1 MKEKFKTIVTNKR
14 IIVII
19 FALFALTASIQSLV
33 SGKKTF
39 YQGGIEYNHYNN
51 YTIFEKSFSHLINNQ
66 DLYILYPNEYWDLY
80 KYTPTFSVFFG
91 FFATF
96 PDWIGLNLWNFLNAF
111 ILLIAVYYLPRLE
124 NFKKGLILMII
135 LVELMTSMQNSQ
147 SNALLAGLLVLSFG
161 LLENKK
167 YLLGTLCI
175 VFSAYIKLFGIVGF
189 ALFLF
194 YPKKWKLSLYTILWS
209 ILLFFI
215 PLAFVDF
222 NQYIKLFQ
230 SYWAMLNNDYSTSY
244 GYSVMGWLNSWFGIR
259 LNKNIIVLAGMVV
272 FLIPLFRL
280 NQYKNYTF
288 KYLTLTSI
296 LIWIVIFNH
305 KAESPT
311 FIIAMTGVSLWF
323 ISSEKNISNIALF
336 ISAFILTS
344 LSPTDIFPRFLREE
358 YVIPYT
364 LKVLPC
370 IIIWLKII
378 YDMIILKKD
387 KITEKY
393 SIQHSLI
400 SNGGEV

>member
-1 MKEKFKTIVTNKR
+1 
-14 IIVII
+14 
-19 FALFALTASIQSLV
+19 
-33 SGKKTF
+33 
-39 YQGGIEYNHYNN
+39 
-51 YTIFEKSFSHLINNQ
+51 
-66 DLYILYPNEYWDLY
+66 
-80 KYTPTFSVFFG
+80 
-91 FFATF
+91 
-96 PDWIGLNLWNFLNAF
+96 
-111 ILLIAVYYLPRLE
+111 
-124 NFKKGLILMII
+124 
-135 LVELMTSMQNSQ
+135 MTSMQNSQ